1 MLFYTETRMKSIPT
15 GCTVQKLTFGYSP
28 CPNDTFMFH
37 GIASGAIKLPGASIE
52 VRLHDIESLNQLA
65 LDEQL
70 DITKLSCFAWL
81 KARDDY
87 HLLNSGAAFGY
98 GCGPIVIA
106 KHPLDRRDL
115 RCCRVVLPGRWT
127 TAHLLFRL
135 WLPETEH
142 RYFTTYERIYD
153 EVASGR
159 ADCGVIIHE
168 SRFTYEQL
176 GFQRIVDLGQWW
188 EEQTGLPIPLGGI
201 AARTALGPDVLNAV
215 DKLMR
220 TSIERSQQDPHAAFP
235 YIRQHAQEME
245 LDVLERHIAAF
256 VNSFSLDLGPV
267 GRRALKALE
276 QRARDSGVLP

>member
-1 MLFYTETRMKSIPT
+1 MLSIPT
-15 GCTVQKLTFGYSP
+15 GCSVQTLTFGYSP

-37 GIASGAIKLPGASIE
+37 GIASGALKLPGISIA
-52 VRLHDIESLNQLA
+52 VRLHDIETLNQLA
-65 LDEQL
+65 LEERL
-70 DITKLSCFAWL
+70 DISKLSFFAWL
-81 KARDDY
+81 KARDAY
-87 HLLNSGAAFGY
+87 HLLNSGAALGY
-98 GCGPIVIA
+98 GCGPILIA
-106 KHPLDRRDL
+106 KQALARKDIFA
-115 RCCRVVLPGRWT
+115 CRVALPGRWT

-135 WLPETEH
+135 WAPEAEQ
-142 RYFTTYERIYD
+142 RYFTTYEKVYD

-168 SRFTYEQL
+168 SRFTYEQF
-176 GFQRIVDLGQWW
+176 GFRRIVDLGQWW

-201 AARTALGPDVLNAV
+201 AARTALGPEVLNAV
-215 DKLMR
+215 DELVR
-220 TSIERSQQDPHAAFP
+220 TSIERSRQDPQAALP

-267 GRRALKALE
+267 GRQALKALE